1 MHKGNRGDAKG
12 MFDVTA
18 YEEVQFHNREADHQA
33 RETWE
38 FKGRK
43 LSPPV
48 CAGLLSAMTR
58 WADERL
64 AREAMKDA
72 ERMEGGDE
80 THH

>member
-48 CAGLLSAMTR
+48 CAGLLPAMTR
-58 WADERL
+58 WAEERL
-64 AREAMKDA
+64 AREKQTK
-72 ERMEGGDE
+72 GDV
-80 THH
+80 